1 MSIMRLRKTR
11 PGMTTVAAWLRV
23 PMRDCSCL
31 LVAVFLPLHS
41 RTVAEMRASL
51 SGWRLSSILLVSIW
65 MPRNV
70 SWQLGP
76 SVLCVAT
83 GTPSSRHVS
92 KVHCSTWAQ
101 VDVPGGPN
109 SRKVIQVVKLV
120 GNPPRLQ
127 NPCQGIRHSRKYL
140 RGGSEAEGEGCVDKH
155 LITPADTQQ
164 PVVVRVDGNHAVG
177 VMEVKLGQ
185 LRTDPKL
192 LNDLGCL
199 PDRRVSH
206 VAPVWSNGVIDT
218 APCGGGQVHY

>member
-1 MSIMRLRKTR
+1 
-11 PGMTTVAAWLRV
+11 
-23 PMRDCSCL
+23 MRDCSCR

-41 RTVAEMRASL
+41 RTVAEMCASL
-51 SGWRLSSILLVSIW
+51 SGGRLSSILLVSIW
-65 MPRNV
+65 MPRKV
-70 SWQLGP
+70 TGSLAPRFCAWQPGHPAPDMCPRYIAALGRR
-76 SVLCVAT
+76 LT
-83 GTPSSRHVS
+83 FL
-92 KVHCSTWAQ
+92 
-101 VDVPGGPN
+101 GGLTAE
-109 SRKVIQVVKLV
+109 VIQVVKLV

-127 NPCQGIRHSRKYL
+127 DPCQGIRHSRKYL
-140 RGGSEAEGEGCVDKH
+140 WGGSEADGEGCVDKH

-164 PVVVRVDGNHAVG
+164 AVVVRVDGSHAVG

-192 LNDLGCL
+192 LNNLGCL